1 MDDFGGTGSFQSLV
15 ACAFLGH
22 HLLNAAVIGHGWV
35 HVFLCAVV
43 FGHYHAPVIE
53 LPYEINAVLGIRL
66 RVGHR
71 YLNTRR
77 EEAILDDGASREGFS
92 AILAPFVCIAQQAE
106 YSGIIDSPLNAVGGY
121 LFLGYSLGKGRVK
134 DRQRKPKIKVYGG
147 LDQGSSR

>member
-1 MDDFGGTGSFQSLV
+1 MTSAYVKWTISVAPARFSPSSRARSL
-15 ACAFLGH
+15 AG
-22 HLLNAAVIGHGWV
+22 IGHGLV

-66 RVGHR
+66 WIGHR

-77 EEAILDDGASREGFS
+77 EEATFDDGASREGFS
-92 AILAPFVCIAQQAE
+92 TILAPFVCIAQQAE

-134 DRQRKPKIKVYGG
+134 DRQRKPKIKVYSG